1 MVLPLEA
8 VEVPALGGEDEAP
21 TRPTPAWLLWLRDLG
36 IVGGAA
42 AVITAALFRV
52 WSWPLSVPF
61 TYRGDSIGLMAF
73 VKIVDQ
79 TGWYTGTARAGAPFG
94 LNTYDWPYGGDN
106 GWWVITKV
114 ITWFTDNAAT
124 ATNALFLFGFVLV
137 ALSAFVGLRMVG
149 ASRLAS
155 GALALVYAFAPWH
168 FLRTTGQLFIGA
180 PVAVPLA
187 CALAVGILRG
197 DTPFLQ
203 SRRAAVGTA
212 AICVV
217 LAMFDPYFTVFGVL
231 IILAAGALR
240 AAASRAWKPL
250 LSAALVTAATGV
262 VLVLNLIPSLLY
274 RRSHGLNPEAVV
286 RPIEDLDRYALRPI
300 QLLAPVPEHRL
311 SPLAHFSE
319 LLTRP
324 GERSEPYQYLGL
336 VAVLGVA
343 IAVVSLLVWAAG
355 RRGERLRDG
364 AGTGALIVV
373 LGAFAV
379 TGGLSWLTFT
389 AGLAQIR
396 SWNRVAI
403 LMAFLGLVALAP
415 WLDAGV
421 RRLRRRGW
429 PTAALAGLAVVLVG
443 VALLDQIGKGLVP
456 DPRQNE
462 AEWNGDANFV
472 AAIEQQLPA
481 GAMVY
486 ELPYLPWPEGP
497 GSNGI
502 TNQDPWRG
510 FLHSERL
517 RWSFAGMRGRDADWQ
532 EYTTRQPT
540 PKMVDAVTAAGFDG
554 IYLDRLGYADSTVE
568 DGIATALGAP
578 PSIVSGNGRFAF
590 YDLRPYRTQL
600 EARLGADGVARLGAE
615 TLHRPRVE
623 YRDGFAPRTF
633 ASTEVEHGA
642 RRHNTLLVVNDTG
655 APFTGQLVFNA
666 NSYSPGDHR
675 LTVSSPSGSQ
685 TVVITP
691 DGGAYSVPITLAPG
705 DNTVTMTTD
714 APEVPVGYRDL
725 SFNLVDAFIVGSG
738 GS

>member
-8 VEVPALGGEDEAP
+8 VEVPALGGVDEAQPKP
-21 TRPTPAWLLWLRDLG
+21 TAPWLLWLRDLG

-42 AVITAALFRV
+42 ALIAGVLFRV

-61 TYRGDSIGLMAF
+61 TYQGDSIGLMAF
-73 VKIVDQ
+73 VKMVDQ

-124 ATNALFLFGFVLV
+124 ATNVLFLLGFVLV
-137 ALSAFVGLRMVG
+137 ALSAFIALRMVG
-149 ASRLAS
+149 VSRLVS
-155 GALALVYAFAPWH
+155 GTLALVYAFAPWH

-180 PVAVPLA
+180 PVSVPLA
-187 CALAVGILRG
+187 CAVAVLILRG
-197 DTPFLQ
+197 ETPFFQ
-203 SRRAAVGTA
+203 TRRAIIGTV

-217 LAMFDPYFTVFGVL
+217 LAVFDPYFTVFGVL

-240 AAASRAWKPL
+240 AVATRRWKPL
-250 LSAALVTAATGV
+250 LSSLLVTAVTAV
-262 VLVLNLIPSLLY
+262 VLALNLVPSLLY

-311 SPLAHFSE
+311 SPLAHLSE

-324 GERSEPYQYLGL
+324 GEQSEPYQYLGL
-336 VAVLGVA
+336 VAVIGLAV
-343 IAVVSLLVWAAG
+343 AVVSLLVWATG
-355 RRGERLRDG
+355 RRGPRVQDG
-364 AGTGALIVV
+364 VGPGVLIVI
-373 LGAFAV
+373 LGAFAAW
-379 TGGLSWLTFT
+379 GGLSWLAFT

-403 LMAFLGLVALAP
+403 VMAFLGLVALAP

-421 RRLRRRGW
+421 RRLRAKRW
-429 PTAALAGLAVVLVG
+429 PPAALAGLAVVVVG
-443 VALLDQIGKGLVP
+443 LALFDQIGKGLVP
-456 DPRQNE
+456 DPGRNE
-462 AEWNGDANFV
+462 AEWNSDAQFV
-472 AAIEQQLPA
+472 SAIEQQLPP

-497 GSNGI
+497 GSYAT

-510 FLHSERL
+510 FLHSDRL
-517 RWSFAGMRGRDADWQ
+517 RWSFAGMRGREADWQ

-540 PKMVDAVTAAGFDG
+540 PDMVDAIAASGFDG
-554 IYLDRLGYADSTVE
+554 IYLDRNGYVDRTVE
-568 DGIATALGAP
+568 NGIAAALGGARP
-578 PSIVSGNGRFAF
+578 LESGDGRFAF
-590 YDLRPYRTQL
+590 YDLRPHRAQL
-600 EARLGADGVARLGAE
+600 EADLGADDVTRLGNE

-633 ASTEVEHGA
+633 SAVDVEHGA
-642 RRHNTLLVVNDTG
+642 RQDNKLLVVNDTG
-655 APFTGQLVFNA
+655 APYTGQLVFNA
-666 NSYSPGDHR
+666 ASYSPGEHQ
-675 LTVSSPSGSQ
+675 LTVQ
-685 TVVITP
+685 TPTGEQHLTITP
-691 DGGAYSVPITLAPG
+691 TGSTYSVPVVLAPG

-714 APEVPVGYRDL
+714 APEVAVGYRDL
-725 SFNLVDAFIVGSG
+725 SFNLVNAFIVGS
-738 GS
+738 